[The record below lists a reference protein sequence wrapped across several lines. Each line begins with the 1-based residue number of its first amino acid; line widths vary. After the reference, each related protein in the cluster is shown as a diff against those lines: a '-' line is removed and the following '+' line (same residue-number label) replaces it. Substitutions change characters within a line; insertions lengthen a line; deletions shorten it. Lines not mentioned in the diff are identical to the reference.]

1 MAGGSGTGGF
11 GSGPPSIAGG
21 RGSSLSIDVKGM
33 GKLKARFKVFGA
45 GLAFSAT
52 QLPVEVAEDIAEVAR
67 ELVAK
72 DTGRTS
78 QNVRVRRG
86 RGMAT
91 VVVTRGGERDEVP
104 AYLEFGTHK
113 MAARPFL
120 KPAGQMA
127 TSAHGLTTATRRI
140 GGLLE
145 PKRGL

>member
-1 MAGGSGTGGF
+1 MLTAE
-11 GSGPPSIAGG
+11 
-21 RGSSLSIDVKGM
+21 LKGM
-33 GKLKARFKVFGA
+33 GKLRARFKVFGA
-45 GLAFSAT
+45 GLQYSAKA
-52 QLPVEVAEDIAEVAR
+52 LPREVAEDIAEVAR

-78 QNVRVRRG
+78 MNVRVRARRG
-86 RGMAT
+86 GAV

-120 KPAGQMA
+120 KPAA
-127 TSAHGLTTATRRI
+127 DLAVSARGLNAAVRRT

-145 PKRGL
+145 PTRRL